1 MPKKKVAEPP
11 PPPVEEE
18 DDDEEDEEEDYDE
31 DDDIDPAPAD
41 DDEEEEEEAPDGEQD
56 ADKLRRLKR
65 SRVNARRKAVQNGL
79 RAYATQAGA
88 GLGSFGS
95 DHAKTI
101 LAPSD
106 VARLARWCPATP
118 SDSFM
123 SQSQFETHLTLRD
136 QSLSG
141 GPLSVLTT
149 NVEAFAR
156 KVVSEVVMRNLEA
169 NGPQKITAANV
180 RSVLRPYVGA
190 FHMAAPLMPNGLAR
204 VAQTIAKNESEE
216 TVLPATDETRE
227 AMAEERKA
235 AKATQVKLLK
245 EADRAIIAKKA
256 ERVAK
261 RKRAG
266 EEAAPAAAVAVA

>member
-1 MPKKKVAEPP
+1 MAKKKVADPP

-18 DDDEEDEEEDYDE
+18 DDDDEDEEEDYDE
-31 DDDIDPAPAD
+31 DDAVDHVPAD
-41 DDEEEEEEAPDGEQD
+41 DDEEEEEAPDGEQG

-156 KVVSEVVMRNLEA
+156 KVVTEVVMRNLES

-180 RSVLRPYVGA
+180 RSVLRPYMGA
-190 FHMAAPLMPNGLAR
+190 FHMSAPLLPNGLAR
-204 VAQTIAKNESEE
+204 VAQTIAKNESED
-216 TVLPATDETRE
+216 TVLPASDETRE

-245 EADRAIIAKKA
+245 EADKAIIAKKA
-256 ERVAK
+256 ARANGK